1 MVRVL
6 VYLYYRRK
14 LVLVLAYNILLI
26 YHVPSTKCV
35 VINLA
40 LLARPLFGTLYRGAE
55 NQSVTLLGVAVVA
68 HNVFLGRAMQ

>member
-40 LLARPLFGTLYRGAE
+40 LLARPLFGTVYIVQGCRKSECYAAGCGC
-55 NQSVTLLGVAVVA
+55 SCP
-68 HNVFLGRAMQ
+68 